1 MTKLTEAWQ
10 QYHAETAFNWSV
22 LPGALQQQAETI
34 RFPAR
39 SLIVT
44 RGEMPSYIY
53 FIQSGIVAGVREYE
67 NGNEYNYFRL
77 DNANGCIGL
86 LELLAQETSYVA
98 SIICMTEVIAA
109 RIDAAAV
116 YCAIMED
123 INLLRRCTAL
133 LASDLYQRSGSDG
146 ALYYFRGI
154 DRVRYYL
161 IAYFEENSK
170 HGGSVTVQEEYQNIA
185 SHIGM
190 SVRTVGRNI
199 QKLRQSGEI
208 LSKNRH
214 ILMTREQYLKMVQAI
229 YEE

>member
-1 MTKLTEAWQ
+1 M
-10 QYHAETAFNWSV
+10 
-22 LPGALQQQAETI
+22 LPGALQRQAETI
-34 RFPAR
+34 LFSAC

-86 LELLAQETSYVA
+86 LELLAQETRYVA
-98 SIICMTEVIAA
+98 SIICMTEVTAA
-109 RIDAAAV
+109 CIDAAAV
-116 YCAIMED
+116 YCAIMQD

-146 ALYYFRGI
+146 ACGI

-170 HGGSVTVQEEYQNIA
+170 HGDSVIVREEYQDIA

-214 ILMTREQYLKMVQAI
+214 ILMTREQYLKIVQAVC
-229 YEE
+229 EE